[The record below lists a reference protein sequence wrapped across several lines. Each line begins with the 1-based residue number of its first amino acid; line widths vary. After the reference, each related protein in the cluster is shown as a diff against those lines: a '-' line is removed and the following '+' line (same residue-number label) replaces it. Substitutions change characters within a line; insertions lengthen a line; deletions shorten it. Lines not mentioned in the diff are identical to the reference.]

1 MSYLCTSKFN
11 NLKFTIMKQNE
22 MNSQKAQELT
32 KEELEQVNGGKV
44 TIQDILKSTT
54 AIWMFPC
61 THRGQVPQ
69 VHQENKKPLGLVA
82 ESGGADAPLFLCPQ
96 GLGDLHQAQPVAH
109 LCLRPWMNIPSIWR
123 RKYGFVLPSPT
134 VWWPVTYQKKNK
146 TI

>member
-1 MSYLCTSKFN
+1 
-11 NLKFTIMKQNE
+11 MKQNE

-54 AIWMFPC
+54 AILMFPW

-69 VHQENKKPLGLVA
+69 VHQENKKPLGLC
-82 ESGGADAPLFLCPQ
+82 SKNT
-96 GLGDLHQAQPVAH
+96 GDLHQAQPVAH
-109 LCLRPWMNIPSIWR
+109 
-123 RKYGFVLPSPT
+123 
-134 VWWPVTYQKKNK
+134 VTYQKKNK